1 MLPAADKLQKKVLQ
15 AAQPVINLVVK
26 QAREAR
32 NTTLQEKRLSCSD
45 ILATGIE
52 SLVENGIA
60 SRGLAPVRESRK
72 TAQGTMFVTRTW
84 YLFRI
89 IPWGTRQQ
97 PEVSNQDVID
107 RYALQPA
114 ILQKVWMDRVKQYSD
129 NDGNCSKPGVQNLV
143 MQETMR
149 RPFQGELCETVAGH
163 QDKQETCSGS
173 TLSAF
178 GVRECRYYR
187 KHLQTKASLLT
198 WSFR

>member
-1 MLPAADKLQKKVLQ
+1 M
-15 AAQPVINLVVK
+15 
-26 QAREAR
+26 
-32 NTTLQEKRLSCSD
+32 
-45 ILATGIE
+45 
-52 SLVENGIA
+52 ENGIA

-129 NDGNCSKPGVQNLV
+129 NDGKLQQARCSESRHAGDDAPSFP
-143 MQETMR
+143 R
-149 RPFQGELCETVAGH
+149 RAL
-163 QDKQETCSGS
+163 
-173 TLSAF
+173 
-178 GVRECRYYR
+178 
-187 KHLQTKASLLT
+187 
-198 WSFR
+198 